1 MGDWRSS
8 LPPSEERELTSE
20 PAACAGCDITDTST
34 KDAVMSRAAIILPIL
49 LGIIVVLWGCSPY
62 QTASN
67 APPDKT
73 LEVRVEKLEKE
84 LKAAKEQNT
93 LASADLKAEQ
103 VKRIAA
109 EKERDGLKL
118 HVKAR
123 GDELAKAQT
132 DLDGLRKG
140 LKDLLG
146 KADAALAPFDAGGV
160 TVTVK

>member
-1 MGDWRSS
+1 
-8 LPPSEERELTSE
+8 
-20 PAACAGCDITDTST
+20 
-34 KDAVMSRAAIILPIL
+34 MSRAAIILPIL

-84 LKAAKEQNT
+84 LKAAKEHNT
-93 LASADLKAEQ
+93 LAAADLKAEQ
-103 VKRIAA
+103 GKRLAA
-109 EKERDGLKL
+109 EKEREALK
-118 HVKAR
+118 VQIKAR

-146 KADAALAPFDAGGV
+146 KADAALAPFESG
-160 TVTVK
+160 TNVTVK

>member
-1 MGDWRSS
+1 
-8 LPPSEERELTSE
+8 
-20 PAACAGCDITDTST
+20 
-34 KDAVMSRAAIILPIL
+34 MSRAAIILPIL

-67 APPDKT
+67 AAPDKT

-93 LASADLKAEQ
+93 LAAADLKAEQ
-103 VKRIAA
+103 GKRAAA
-109 EKERDGLKL
+109 EKDRDAMKL
-118 HVKAR
+118 QVKAR
-123 GDELAKAQT
+123 AEELAKAQT

-146 KADAALAPFDAGGV
+146 KADAAILTLEGSGTSVSA
-160 TVTVK
+160 K

>member
-1 MGDWRSS
+1 
-8 LPPSEERELTSE
+8 
-20 PAACAGCDITDTST
+20 
-34 KDAVMSRAAIILPIL
+34 MSRAAIILPIL

-67 APPDKT
+67 APPDKA

-93 LASADLKAEQ
+93 LAAADLKAELG
-103 VKRIAA
+103 KRTAA
-109 EKERDGLKL
+109 EKERDAMK
-118 HVKAR
+118 VQIKAR

-146 KADAALAPFDAGGV
+146 KADAALAPFESG
-160 TVTVK
+160 TSVTVK

>member
-1 MGDWRSS
+1 
-8 LPPSEERELTSE
+8 
-20 PAACAGCDITDTST
+20 
-34 KDAVMSRAAIILPIL
+34 MSRAAIILPIL

>member
-1 MGDWRSS
+1 M
-8 LPPSEERELTSE
+8 
-20 PAACAGCDITDTST
+20 ADTPKT
-34 KDAVMSRAAIILPIL
+34 TPIL